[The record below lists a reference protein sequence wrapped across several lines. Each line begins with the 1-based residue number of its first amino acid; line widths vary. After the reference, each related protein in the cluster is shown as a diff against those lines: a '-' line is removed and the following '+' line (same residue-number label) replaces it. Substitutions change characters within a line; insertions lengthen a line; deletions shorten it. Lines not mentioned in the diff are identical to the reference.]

1 MVARQAGRDVL
12 RKERKGDSRV
22 KFTGPKVKKSRALGV
37 ALTPKAQ
44 KYMRTRPYPP
54 GQHGQ
59 ARRRRRSDYGT
70 QLLEKQRLRFQ
81 YNVSERYLHRLVK
94 TAAKMPGA
102 TGENIFALLETRLD
116 ALVLRA
122 GLATSNY
129 AARQFVN
136 HVHIEVNGKKCNI
149 PSRRLKPGDEFS
161 VRERSK
167 KMVAFNELRP
177 SVAPAPYLATDSS
190 GYGAKLSYLP
200 PRAEVPVIC
209 EEHLVVEY
217 YSR

>member
-1 MVARQAGRDVL
+1 M
-12 RKERKGDSRV
+12 

-54 GQHGQ
+54 GHHGQ

-81 YNVSERYLHRLVK
+81 YNVSERYLQRLVK

-122 GLATSNY
+122 GLATSIY

-136 HVHIEVNGKKCNI
+136 HGHIYVNGRKVDVSDYTTKVGDRIEVKDSERSRKEVKQQLESNPNFTTQTWLQLDREKPAATI
-149 PSRRLKPGDEFS
+149 VALPSRED
-161 VRERSK
+161 VQI
-167 KMVAFNELRP
+167 
-177 SVAPAPYLATDSS
+177 
-190 GYGAKLSYLP
+190 
-200 PRAEVPVIC
+200 PV
-209 EEHLVVEY
+209 EEQLVVEIC
-217 YSR
+217 SR

>member
-1 MVARQAGRDVL
+1 M
-12 RKERKGDSRV
+12 

-44 KYMRTRPYPP
+44 KYMRNRPYPP

-59 ARRRRRSDYGT
+59 ARRRRRSDFGT

-81 YNVSERYLHRLVK
+81 YNVSERYLSRLVAQAGK
-94 TAAKMPGA
+94 LPGS
-102 TGENIFALLETRLD
+102 TGENILALLETRLD

-122 GLATSNY
+122 GLAQSIY

-136 HVHIEVNGKKCNI
+136 HGHFVVNGRPCNI

-161 VRERSK
+161 VRERSR
-167 KMVAFNELRP
+167 KMVVFNELKP
-177 SVAPAPYLATDSS
+177 AVGPAPYLAADSS
-190 GYGAKLSYLP
+190 GYGAKLSYMP

-209 EEHLVVEY
+209 EEHLVVEF

>member
-1 MVARQAGRDVL
+1 MN
-12 RKERKGDSRV
+12 
-22 KFTGPKVKKSRALGV
+22 FTGPKVKKSRALGV

-44 KYMRTRPYPP
+44 KYMRNRPYPP

-59 ARRRRRSDYGT
+59 ARRRRRSDFGT

-81 YNVSERYLHRLVK
+81 YSVTERYLQRLVK
-94 TAAKMPGA
+94 QASKMPGS

-122 GLATSNY
+122 GLAQSIY

-136 HVHIEVNGKKCNI
+136 HGHIEVNGRKLSI
-149 PSRRLKPGDEFS
+149 ASARLKPGDVLQ
-161 VRERSK
+161 VRERSR
-167 KMVAFNELRP
+167 KMIVFNELKP
-177 SVAPAPYLATDSS
+177 SVGPAPYLETDSS
-190 GYGAKLSYLP
+190 GYGARLAYVP
-200 PRAEVPVIC
+200 PRAEIPVIC

>member
-1 MVARQAGRDVL
+1 M
-12 RKERKGDSRV
+12 

-44 KYMRTRPYPP
+44 KYMRNRPYPP

-59 ARRRRRSDYGT
+59 ARRRRRSDFGT

-94 TAAKMPGA
+94 QAAKMPGS

-122 GLATSNY
+122 GLAQSIY

-136 HVHIEVNGKKCNI
+136 HGHVEVNGKKCNI
-149 PSRRLKPGDEFS
+149 PSRRLKVGDELT
-161 VRERSK
+161 VRDRSR
-167 KMVAFNELRP
+167 KMVVFNELRP
-177 SVAPAPYLATDSS
+177 SVGAAPYLTTDAS
-190 GYGAKLSYLP
+190 GYGARLTYVP
-200 PRAEVPVIC
+200 PRAEIPVIC
-209 EEHLVVEY
+209 EEHLVVEF